1 MGCGMD
7 GYIELNP
14 PLKANL
20 PTDAALGVGVGVG
33 PGVPGLSSMP
43 LWPDSSPPRPL
54 SGPPLPF

>member
-1 MGCGMD
+1 MD